1 MAEVNGQPIYCF
13 KKTLFLIHGITIR
26 FGSLSPPPFPIPS
39 TSNLPVFSDNVLP
52 SLLIHLGII
61 DLSKNPSLSGLFP
74 NAGSEETVSSLLGPP
89 PPSTKTPAGGPKAVP
104 KEGPVLTV
112 DQAYIL
118 RAAAINACK
127 IIVQTARSLEGSEE
141 NQRVD
146 WISKITLPDLDMWLW
161 AVAKDRPDYRAL
173 ERFVARDTVYF

>member
-1 MAEVNGQPIYCF
+1 MAEVNGQRIYCF
-13 KKTLFLIHGITIR
+13 KKALFLIHGITIR
-26 FGSLSPPPFPIPS
+26 FGSLSSPPFPIPS

-61 DLSKNPSLSGLFP
+61 DLSTNPSLSGLFP
-74 NAGSEETVSSLLGPP
+74 NAESDETVSSLLGPP
-89 PPSTKTPAGGPKAVP
+89 PPSIKSPAGGSKVVP

-118 RAAAINACK
+118 RAAAINTCE
-127 IIVQTARSLEGSEE
+127 IIVEIARTLEGSGE
-141 NQRVD
+141 NQSMD

-173 ERFVARDTVYF
+173 ERFVARNTVYF